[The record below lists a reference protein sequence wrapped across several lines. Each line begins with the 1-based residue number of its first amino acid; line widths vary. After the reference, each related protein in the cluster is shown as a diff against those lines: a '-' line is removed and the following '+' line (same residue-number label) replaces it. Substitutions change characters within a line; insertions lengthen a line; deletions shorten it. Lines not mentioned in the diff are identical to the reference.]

1 MIVGLTGG
9 VASGKSTVADEFGA
23 LGVPVLDT
31 DIIARQ
37 VVAPGSAGLR
47 QIEAA
52 FGGEVLS
59 RDGGLDRARLR
70 ALVFADAEAR
80 QTLESITHPLIRQE
94 LARQAADA
102 VGAYQIHVIPLL
114 VEAGLQGQVDRVLL
128 VDCPVALQIERL
140 RARDRETDESA
151 RRILAAQASREAR
164 LSAADDVLVNDGD
177 PSALVE
183 AVARLDRFYRRLAA
197 GGDFGAPGRRLP

>member
-23 LGVPVLDT
+23 LGIPVLDT
-31 DIIARQ
+31 DKIARQ
-37 VVAPGSAGLR
+37 VVAPGSDGLR

-52 FGGEVLS
+52 FGREVLS
-59 RDGGLDRARLR
+59 EDGGLDRARLR

-94 LARQAADA
+94 LVRQASNA
-102 VGAYQIHVIPLL
+102 VGPYQIHVIPLL
-114 VEAGLQGQVDRVLL
+114 VEAGLEGQVDRVLL

-140 RARDRETDESA
+140 RARDGETDESA

-164 LSAADDVLVNDGD
+164 LSAADDVLVNDGA
-177 PSALVE
+177 PSALIA
-183 AVARLDRFYRRLAA
+183 AVASLDRFYRRLAD
-197 GGDFGAPGRRLP
+197 GGDIGAPGRRLP

>member
-140 RARDRETDESA
+140 RARDGETDESA